1 MLKAQKHKIM
11 SRSNNGQENRMM
23 IKHKEIMETIKLDK
37 TKGEALLITDG
48 GDEKIMGDGNMMQ
61 TPTCHSVLML
71 HLQPKE

>member
-11 SRSNNGQENRMM
+11 SRRNNGQENRMM
-23 IKHKEIMETIKLDK
+23 IKHKELMETIKLDK

-48 GDEKIMGDGNMMQ
+48 DDEKIKGDKNTMQ

-71 HLQPKE
+71 HLQIKE